1 MASEKTKLGITI
13 FLSSLFT
20 NFPKLIL
27 CNLMFS
33 VPLIGFS
40 CLFYFIGGI
49 LQFQNVVTIGLTII
63 PIMPF
68 YAGVT
73 LVTRNMVRGDE
84 QIPLLPTFLKGI
96 KENWLRFLIHGV
108 VMYFALLMS
117 YFSITLYWNIAHQ
130 NGMFY
135 VVMVLCVII
144 SIVFLFTFY
153 NLPLMTVTF
162 DMPLKNIYKNCF
174 LMSFGELKSNLLAS
188 LGVFLLGI
196 FCLSFLIFSGT
207 SLWVIV
213 LTLIFTAFLIPGT
226 MSFIIN
232 YAEYKGMMSLLVAK
246 EEKKAKLEKE
256 ILYQKNPALKK
267 QEEARQFRDDF
278 ADVVI
283 DENDNTDEYIFH
295 NGKMVKKS
303 VLIKQLKEAGK
314 VIGEEEK

>member
-1 MASEKTKLGITI
+1 M
-13 FLSSLFT
+13 
-20 NFPKLIL
+20 
-27 CNLMFS
+27 
-33 VPLIGFS
+33 PL
-40 CLFYFIGGI
+40 
-49 LQFQNVVTIGLTII
+49 
-63 PIMPF
+63 

-232 YAEYKGMMSLLVAK
+232 YSEYKGMMSLLVAK